1 MSVVRI
7 QPATAAAVALML
19 ALPGLAQAPQPTP
32 PASKPPT
39 AAAPPPPSA
48 TPPGQAPKPA
58 GAQPAAAPAAAGAAP
73 RLPRRASRRRSSRPR
88 GSSPH
93 RRWIPKIFDE
103 ALKDYFDNKQEQAA
117 RKLYSFIESTPPTD
131 ENFAWA
137 QYFLA
142 RCLIDLNLRHA
153 GAVYLAKVAH
163 ERSNPQVL
171 PKTLEALKVLT
182 QVPHDEVLID
192 EQIFGSL
199 DLGFLPDSV
208 SDYANYQQGLVDLRV
223 GNERWARTH
232 FVKLDDA
239 GVEAS
244 RAKFALLVTRLR
256 NAKGVVDDQMIDDFL
271 ELSKDEKLTMEARN
285 EARLAVARLRY
296 EKKDYEG
303 ALKAYDMVLLPSLD
317 PGRATLYLE
326 EAWTRYNLGQL
337 RATIGLLTTL
347 DAPSFRDEFLP
358 DKYILRALVFRDLCQ
373 YLPAKRAAKE
383 LTRRFSDSLEAIR
396 ERDDL
401 TQDFRL
407 RRAAN
412 SHGSTKRAA
421 RFLTRSNLE
430 GEQLGRLRR
439 RLRRPAL
446 QAPPEGLRPGARR
459 GRAPLP
465 AAAPGGGARGGG
477 QAAPRRR
484 AGAADGVRGGP
495 QALRA
500 REARARSWSSP
511 RRRAAHLRPGRLQVR
526 RRVLERRASQLPGQH
541 SSQPLHRGGRAS
553 DRALLPAAA
562 RCQAS
567 RAHAAHAGQERE
579 PGRHQAAGE
588 GRSTSRSSSG
598 TSSRWTARIGR
609 DRAADR
615 QEPQRARTC
624 PTSSSAWPS
633 STWRRAAT
641 CTSSRRSSAAESSKG
656 ADHQPGD
663 QAAQAEGGAAL
674 QPPAARVPG
683 LPRRRTRSPSTWR
696 TSSASSVSSTR
707 C

>member
-1 MSVVRI
+1 MSVVRM
-7 QPATAAAVALML
+7 QSATAAAVTLLL
-19 ALPGLAQAPQPTP
+19 ALQGVAQTPPPQPAPRP
-32 PASKPPT
+32 PAGSVPAPAAQPPAPARPPAGSVPA
-39 AAAPPPPSA
+39 AAAP
-48 TPPGQAPKPA
+48 APAQP
-58 GAQPAAAPAAAGAAP
+58 GAQPAAGQPQAGQEQP
-73 RLPRRASRRRSSRPR
+73 PPKVD
-88 GSSPH
+88 
-93 RRWIPKIFDE
+93 PKIFDE
-103 ALKDYFDNKQEQAA
+103 ALKDYFDDKQEQAA
-117 RKLYSFIESTPPTD
+117 RKLYAFIESTPPTD
-131 ENFAWA
+131 ENFSWA

-182 QVPHDEVLID
+182 LVPHDEVLID

-232 FVKLDDA
+232 FVKLDEA

-256 NAKGVVDDQMIDDFL
+256 NAKGVVDDQMIEDFL

-303 ALKAYDMVLLPSLD
+303 ALKAYDMVQLPPLD

-358 DKYILRALVFRDLCQ
+358 DKYILRALVYRDLCQ

-421 RFLTRSNLE
+421 KFLESLNLE
-430 GEQLGRLRR
+430 GENLGRHAGGFGDRLYKHLGHVYDLAHAEAERLYQQ
-439 RLRRPAL
+439 RLRDAVR
-446 QAPPEGLRPGARR
+446 EE
-459 GRAPLP
+459 
-465 AAAPGGGARGGG
+465 
-477 QAAPRRR
+477 
-484 AGAADGVRGGP
+484 ADKL
-495 QALRA
+495 LRA
-500 REARARSWSSP
+500 DE
-511 RRRAAHLRPGRLQVR
+511 QVR
-526 RRVLERRASQLPGQH
+526 LMEYEVGLKLYERVKRGAKLAQPEKQVQLTSAQIAFKFTGEYWNDELRSYRVSIPSRCLE
-541 SSQPLHRGGRAS
+541 
-553 DRALLPAAA
+553 
-562 RCQAS
+562 
-567 RAHAAHAGQERE
+567 
-579 PGRHQAAGE
+579 E
-588 GRSTSRSSSG
+588 G
-598 TSSRWTARIGR
+598 
-609 DRAADR
+609 
-615 QEPQRARTC
+615 
-624 PTSSSAWPS
+624 
-633 STWRRAAT
+633 
-641 CTSSRRSSAAESSKG
+641 
-656 ADHQPGD
+656 
-663 QAAQAEGGAAL
+663 AQ
-674 QPPAARVPG
+674 
-683 LPRRRTRSPSTWR
+683 
-696 TSSASSVSSTR
+696 
-707 C
+707 

>member
-1 MSVVRI
+1 MSVVRM
-7 QPATAAAVALML
+7 QPVTAAAVALVL
-19 ALPGLAQAPQPTP
+19 ALPGFAQTPAPQSTPPP
-32 PASKPPT
+32 PASKAPA

-48 TPPGQAPKPA
+48 PPVAAPAASPPPQTPRPA
-58 GAQPAAAPAAAGAAP
+58 GAAAAPPKPGAAAAPAAAAPQAGQPAAQQQAAAEQP
-73 RLPRRASRRRSSRPR
+73 PPKVD
-88 GSSPH
+88 
-93 RRWIPKIFDE
+93 PKIFDE

-117 RKLYSFIESTPPTD
+117 RKLYAFIESTPPTD

-142 RCLIDLNLRHA
+142 RCLIDLNLRHG

-232 FVKLDDA
+232 FVKLDED

-256 NAKGVVDDQMIDDFL
+256 NAKQVDDQMIDDFL
-271 ELSKDEKLTMEARN
+271 ELSKDQKLTQEARN

-303 ALKAYDMVLLPSLD
+303 ALKAYDMVQLPSLD

-412 SHGSTKRAA
+412 SHGTTRRTAK
-421 RFLTRSNLE
+421 FLESLNLE
-430 GEQLGRLRR
+430 GEQLGRHAGGFGERLYKHLQKVYDLAHAEAERLYQQRLQDAVREEADRLLRADEQV
-439 RLRRPAL
+439 RLMEYEVGLKLYERVKRGAKLVQPEKQPAL
-446 QAPPEGLRPGARR
+446 TSAQIAFKFTGEYWNDELRSYRVTIPSRCIEEG
-459 GRAPLP
+459 
-465 AAAPGGGARGGG
+465 
-477 QAAPRRR
+477 
-484 AGAADGVRGGP
+484 
-495 QALRA
+495 
-500 REARARSWSSP
+500 
-511 RRRAAHLRPGRLQVR
+511 
-526 RRVLERRASQLPGQH
+526 
-541 SSQPLHRGGRAS
+541 
-553 DRALLPAAA
+553 
-562 RCQAS
+562 
-567 RAHAAHAGQERE
+567 
-579 PGRHQAAGE
+579 
-588 GRSTSRSSSG
+588 
-598 TSSRWTARIGR
+598 
-609 DRAADR
+609 
-615 QEPQRARTC
+615 
-624 PTSSSAWPS
+624 
-633 STWRRAAT
+633 
-641 CTSSRRSSAAESSKG
+641 
-656 ADHQPGD
+656 
-663 QAAQAEGGAAL
+663 AQ
-674 QPPAARVPG
+674 
-683 LPRRRTRSPSTWR
+683 
-696 TSSASSVSSTR
+696 
-707 C
+707 

>member
-1 MSVVRI
+1 VD
-7 QPATAAAVALML
+7 
-19 ALPGLAQAPQPTP
+19 
-32 PASKPPT
+32 
-39 AAAPPPPSA
+39 
-48 TPPGQAPKPA
+48 
-58 GAQPAAAPAAAGAAP
+58 
-73 RLPRRASRRRSSRPR
+73 
-88 GSSPH
+88 
-93 RRWIPKIFDE
+93 PKIFDE

-117 RKLYSFIESTPPTD
+117 RKLYAFIESTPPTD

-239 GVEAS
+239 GVESS

-256 NAKGVVDDQMIDDFL
+256 NARGVVDDQMIDDFL

-303 ALKAYDMVLLPSLD
+303 ALKAYDMVQLPSLD

-347 DAPSFRDEFLP
+347 DAPTFRDEFLP
-358 DKYILRALVFRDLCQ
+358 DKYILRALVYRDLCQ

-421 RFLTRSNLE
+421 RFLDSLNLE
-430 GEQLGRLRR
+430 GEQLGRHAGGFADRLYKHLQKVYDLAHAEAERLYQQRLEEAVREEADKLLRADEQV
-439 RLRRPAL
+439 RLMEYEVGLKLYERVKRGAKLVQPEKQAAL
-446 QAPPEGLRPGARR
+446 TSAQIAFKFTGEYWNDELRSYRVSIPSRCIEE
-459 GRAPLP
+459 
-465 AAAPGGGARGGG
+465 GG
-477 QAAPRRR
+477 Q
-484 AGAADGVRGGP
+484 
-495 QALRA
+495 
-500 REARARSWSSP
+500 
-511 RRRAAHLRPGRLQVR
+511 
-526 RRVLERRASQLPGQH
+526 
-541 SSQPLHRGGRAS
+541 
-553 DRALLPAAA
+553 
-562 RCQAS
+562 
-567 RAHAAHAGQERE
+567 
-579 PGRHQAAGE
+579 
-588 GRSTSRSSSG
+588 
-598 TSSRWTARIGR
+598 
-609 DRAADR
+609 
-615 QEPQRARTC
+615 
-624 PTSSSAWPS
+624 
-633 STWRRAAT
+633 
-641 CTSSRRSSAAESSKG
+641 
-656 ADHQPGD
+656 
-663 QAAQAEGGAAL
+663 
-674 QPPAARVPG
+674 
-683 LPRRRTRSPSTWR
+683 
-696 TSSASSVSSTR
+696 
-707 C
+707 

>member
-1 MSVVRI
+1 MSVVRM
-7 QPATAAAVALML
+7 QSATAAAVALML
-19 ALPGLAQAPQPTP
+19 ALPGLAQTPAPQPTP
-32 PASKPPT
+32 PPPASKPPA

-48 TPPGQAPKPA
+48 APSAAPPAQAPRPA
-58 GAQPAAAPAAAGAAP
+58 GAPPAAPAQTRAQPGAAPAAAAPAPAAP
-73 RLPRRASRRRSSRPR
+73 QAGQPAAQQQAGGEQP
-88 GSSPH
+88 PPKVD
-93 RRWIPKIFDE
+93 PKIFDE

-182 QVPHDEVLID
+182 QVPHDEVLVD

-256 NAKGVVDDQMIDDFL
+256 NARGVVDDQVIDDFL

-303 ALKAYDMVLLPSLD
+303 ALKAYDMVQLPSLD

-412 SHGSTKRAA
+412 SHGATKRAA
-421 RFLTRSNLE
+421 RFLESLNLE
-430 GEQLGRLRR
+430 GEQLGRHAGGFADRLYKHLQKVYDLAHAEAERLYQQRLQDAVREEADKLLRADEQV
-439 RLRRPAL
+439 RLMEYEVGLKLYERVKRGAKLVQPEKQAAL
-446 QAPPEGLRPGARR
+446 TSAQIAFKFTGEYWNDELRSYRVNIPSRCIEE
-459 GRAPLP
+459 
-465 AAAPGGGARGGG
+465 GG
-477 QAAPRRR
+477 Q
-484 AGAADGVRGGP
+484 
-495 QALRA
+495 
-500 REARARSWSSP
+500 
-511 RRRAAHLRPGRLQVR
+511 
-526 RRVLERRASQLPGQH
+526 
-541 SSQPLHRGGRAS
+541 
-553 DRALLPAAA
+553 
-562 RCQAS
+562 
-567 RAHAAHAGQERE
+567 
-579 PGRHQAAGE
+579 
-588 GRSTSRSSSG
+588 
-598 TSSRWTARIGR
+598 
-609 DRAADR
+609 
-615 QEPQRARTC
+615 
-624 PTSSSAWPS
+624 
-633 STWRRAAT
+633 
-641 CTSSRRSSAAESSKG
+641 
-656 ADHQPGD
+656 
-663 QAAQAEGGAAL
+663 
-674 QPPAARVPG
+674 
-683 LPRRRTRSPSTWR
+683 
-696 TSSASSVSSTR
+696 
-707 C
+707 

>member
-1 MSVVRI
+1 MSVVRM
-7 QPATAAAVALML
+7 QPVTAAAVALVL
-19 ALPGLAQAPQPTP
+19 ALPGFAQTPAPQSTP
-32 PASKPPT
+32 PPPAT
-39 AAAPPPPSA
+39 KAPAAAAPPPPSA
-48 TPPGQAPKPA
+48 A
-58 GAQPAAAPAAAGAAP
+58 PAAAPAASPPAQAPRPAGAAAAP
-73 RLPRRASRRRSSRPR
+73 AQPGAAPAVAPAAPAAAAPQA
-88 GSSPH
+88 GQPAAQQQAAAEQPPPKVD
-93 RRWIPKIFDE
+93 PKIFDE

-117 RKLYSFIESTPPTD
+117 RKLYAFIESTPPTD

-142 RCLIDLNLRHA
+142 RCLIDLNLRHG

-232 FVKLDDA
+232 FVKLDDE

-256 NAKGVVDDQMIDDFL
+256 NAKQVDDQMIDDFL
-271 ELSKDEKLTMEARN
+271 ELSKDQKLTQEARN

-303 ALKAYDMVLLPSLD
+303 ALKAYDMVQLPSLD

-358 DKYILRALVFRDLCQ
+358 DKYILRALVYRDLCQ

-412 SHGSTKRAA
+412 SHGSTRRTAK
-421 RFLTRSNLE
+421 FLESLNLE
-430 GEQLGRLRR
+430 GEQLGRHAGGFGERLYKHLQKVYDLAHAEAERLYQQRLQEAVREEADRLLRADEQV
-439 RLRRPAL
+439 RLMEYEVGLKLYERVKRGSKLVQPEKQPAL
-446 QAPPEGLRPGARR
+446 TSAQIAFKFTGEYWNDELRSYRVTIPSRCIEEG
-459 GRAPLP
+459 
-465 AAAPGGGARGGG
+465 
-477 QAAPRRR
+477 
-484 AGAADGVRGGP
+484 
-495 QALRA
+495 
-500 REARARSWSSP
+500 
-511 RRRAAHLRPGRLQVR
+511 
-526 RRVLERRASQLPGQH
+526 
-541 SSQPLHRGGRAS
+541 
-553 DRALLPAAA
+553 
-562 RCQAS
+562 
-567 RAHAAHAGQERE
+567 
-579 PGRHQAAGE
+579 
-588 GRSTSRSSSG
+588 
-598 TSSRWTARIGR
+598 
-609 DRAADR
+609 
-615 QEPQRARTC
+615 
-624 PTSSSAWPS
+624 
-633 STWRRAAT
+633 
-641 CTSSRRSSAAESSKG
+641 
-656 ADHQPGD
+656 
-663 QAAQAEGGAAL
+663 AQ
-674 QPPAARVPG
+674 
-683 LPRRRTRSPSTWR
+683 
-696 TSSASSVSSTR
+696 
-707 C
+707 

>member
-1 MSVVRI
+1 MSVARM
-7 QPATAAAVALML
+7 QPATAAAVAFLL
-19 ALPGLAQAPQPTP
+19 ALPGLAQTPTPQPTP
-32 PASKPPT
+32 PPPAT
-39 AAAPPPPSA
+39 RPPAGAAPAQPAPAPAQAPAPAPRPVGAPAAAPA
-48 TPPGQAPKPA
+48 QA
-58 GAQPAAAPAAAGAAP
+58 GAQPAAPAQAGAPAAAAPPAGQPAAQQQAGAEQAP
-73 RLPRRASRRRSSRPR
+73 PKVD
-88 GSSPH
+88 
-93 RRWIPKIFDE
+93 PKIFDE

-117 RKLYSFIESTPPTD
+117 RKLYAFIESTPPTD
-131 ENFAWA
+131 ENFSWA

-142 RCLIDLNLRHA
+142 RCLIDLSLRHA

-223 GNERWARTH
+223 GNERWAKTH
-232 FVKLDDA
+232 FVKLDEE

-256 NAKGVVDDQMIDDFL
+256 NAKQVDDQVIDDFL
-271 ELSKDEKLTMEARN
+271 ELSKDQKLTLEARN

-303 ALKAYDMVLLPSLD
+303 ALKAYDMVQLPSLD

-358 DKYILRALVFRDLCQ
+358 DKYILRALVYRDLCQ

-412 SHGSTKRAA
+412 SHGYTKRAA
-421 RFLTRSNLE
+421 KFLDSLNLE
-430 GEQLGRLRR
+430 GEQLGRHAGGFGDRLYKHLQKVYDLAHAEAERLYQQKLRDAVR
-439 RLRRPAL
+439 
-446 QAPPEGLRPGARR
+446 EE
-459 GRAPLP
+459 
-465 AAAPGGGARGGG
+465 
-477 QAAPRRR
+477 
-484 AGAADGVRGGP
+484 ADKL
-495 QALRA
+495 LRA
-500 REARARSWSSP
+500 DE
-511 RRRAAHLRPGRLQVR
+511 QVR
-526 RRVLERRASQLPGQH
+526 LMEYEVGLKLYERVKRGAKLALPEKEI
-541 SSQPLHRGGRAS
+541 PLTSAQIAFKFTGEYWNDELRSYRVS
-553 DRALLPAAA
+553 IPS
-562 RCQAS
+562 RCI
-567 RAHAAHAGQERE
+567 E
-579 PGRHQAAGE
+579 E
-588 GRSTSRSSSG
+588 G
-598 TSSRWTARIGR
+598 
-609 DRAADR
+609 
-615 QEPQRARTC
+615 
-624 PTSSSAWPS
+624 
-633 STWRRAAT
+633 
-641 CTSSRRSSAAESSKG
+641 
-656 ADHQPGD
+656 
-663 QAAQAEGGAAL
+663 AQ
-674 QPPAARVPG
+674 
-683 LPRRRTRSPSTWR
+683 
-696 TSSASSVSSTR
+696 
-707 C
+707 

>member
-1 MSVVRI
+1 MSVVRK
-7 QPATAAAVALML
+7 QSATAAAVALLL
-19 ALPGLAQAPQPTP
+19 ALPAQAQAPQPQP
-32 PASKPPT
+32 PAP
-39 AAAPPPPSA
+39 AAAPRP
-48 TPPGQAPKPA
+48 PA
-58 GAQPAAAPAAAGAAP
+58 GAPPAQAPAAAPASAPRPPAGAPPAQAPAAAAPAPAAAPAQGAAP
-73 RLPRRASRRRSSRPR
+73 AQAGAPAQGAAPAQA
-88 GSSPH
+88 GAPAAAAAAPADQPPQKVD
-93 RRWIPKIFDE
+93 PKIFDE

-117 RKLYSFIESTPPTD
+117 RKLYAFIESTPPTD

-142 RCLIDLNLRHA
+142 RCLIDLNLRHG

-199 DLGFLPDSV
+199 DLGFLPESV

-232 FVKLDDA
+232 FVKLEDS
-239 GVEAS
+239 GIEAS
-244 RAKFALLVTRLR
+244 RAKFALLVTRLK
-256 NAKGVVDDQMIDDFL
+256 NAKNVDDQMIDDFL

-303 ALKAYDMVLLPSLD
+303 ALKAYDMVQLPSLD

-421 RFLTRSNLE
+421 RFLESLNLE
-430 GEQLGRLRR
+430 GENLGRHAGGFGDRLYKHLTKIYDLAHAEAERIYQQ
-439 RLRRPAL
+439 RLRDAVREEADKL
-446 QAPPEGLRPGARR
+446 LRADEQVRLMEYEVGLKLYERVKRGAKLAQPEKEIPLTNAQIGFKFTGEYWNDELRSYRVSIPSRCIEE
-459 GRAPLP
+459 
-465 AAAPGGGARGGG
+465 GG
-477 QAAPRRR
+477 Q
-484 AGAADGVRGGP
+484 
-495 QALRA
+495 
-500 REARARSWSSP
+500 
-511 RRRAAHLRPGRLQVR
+511 
-526 RRVLERRASQLPGQH
+526 
-541 SSQPLHRGGRAS
+541 
-553 DRALLPAAA
+553 
-562 RCQAS
+562 
-567 RAHAAHAGQERE
+567 
-579 PGRHQAAGE
+579 
-588 GRSTSRSSSG
+588 
-598 TSSRWTARIGR
+598 
-609 DRAADR
+609 
-615 QEPQRARTC
+615 
-624 PTSSSAWPS
+624 
-633 STWRRAAT
+633 
-641 CTSSRRSSAAESSKG
+641 
-656 ADHQPGD
+656 
-663 QAAQAEGGAAL
+663 
-674 QPPAARVPG
+674 
-683 LPRRRTRSPSTWR
+683 
-696 TSSASSVSSTR
+696 
-707 C
+707 